1 MTKDD
6 LKKLRTN
13 LPKGSREIIAQRFGV
28 SKGYV
33 NLVLYGTRR
42 NDNILIAA
50 TELISEH
57 QNRLKEATQFIE
69 SL

>member
-13 LPKGSREIIAQRFGV
+13 LPKGSREIIAQRLGV